1 MCDSW
6 LLEELVFGALSPPQ
20 AGKSSVLCVRLSFH
34 GGCWRELRRS
44 LSSLTPSPSPRPP
57 KHGVLPPRTTATSVC
72 REEFEINV
80 PLRETVG
87 AIKVLATFRVAS
99 LETAA
104 TALRAPW
111 RERSVVRPEIRQLAA
126 GAAGQL
132 RRTAARESE
141 ESILGICAVRNW
153 QGQRCGVKW
162 QQVGARREVE
172 VGFAERFSKMPAER
186 HKDWDGG
193 RDAPGTLGG
202 PGSRDVCSNREGRR
216 GLLVGCNWR
225 LKHEMAP
232 VMAVAVEVGML
243 LNILRGG
250 LCILDIWECHCLM
263 LKQNAWPQL
272 PFHFAPMVG
281 FAEAPCVPNYSVS
294 NVYFRVNTSLAVYHV
309 TPWQPNPMCHLK
321 PKRLV
326 HQSRRQDPIHKAT
339 SSPTRSPSG
348 NLPNSTR

>member
-1 MCDSW
+1 MVSGLVEGRTGGLEYQRGVGCLDSGGFREGGLMCDSW
-6 LLEELVFGALSPPQ
+6 LLEELVLGALSPPQ
-20 AGKSSVLCVRLSFH
+20 AGKSSVLCVRLSFR

-111 RERSVVRPEIRQLAA
+111 RERRSVVRPEIRQLAA
-126 GAAGQL
+126 GAARQL
-132 RRTAARESE
+132 RRTAARERE

-186 HKDWDGG
+186 HKDWDG
-193 RDAPGTLGG
+193 
-202 PGSRDVCSNREGRR
+202 DVMPREHS
-216 GLLVGCNWR
+216 VGQ
-225 LKHEMAP
+225 
-232 VMAVAVEVGML
+232 G
-243 LNILRGG
+243 
-250 LCILDIWECHCLM
+250 
-263 LKQNAWPQL
+263 
-272 PFHFAPMVG
+272 
-281 FAEAPCVPNYSVS
+281 
-294 NVYFRVNTSLAVYHV
+294 HV
-309 TPWQPNPMCHLK
+309 TYAAIGKGDEDCSL
-321 PKRLV
+321 
-326 HQSRRQDPIHKAT
+326 DAI
-339 SSPTRSPSG
+339 G
-348 NLPNSTR
+348 G